1 MPAGA
6 CSVSLSLLIMSGM
19 SWPTIGSVSG
29 LAHRTTSLIAS
40 NACACS
46 RVPSPWRAACDA
58 PPPADRQIA
67 AACTGVAAALHV
79 VLASDDHES
88 EPVQNLQLQST
99 VQGCTVSSRAWM
111 MSLK

>member
-1 MPAGA
+1 VPAWA

-40 NACACS
+40 NAWACS
-46 RVPSPWRAACDA
+46 RVLSPGRAACGA
-58 PPPADRQIA
+58 PA
-67 AACTGVAAALHV
+67 AAGRQSCLRHAPAAQLHC
-79 VLASDDHES
+79 VLSLHLDEHEERAS
-88 EPVQNLQLQST
+88 VCI